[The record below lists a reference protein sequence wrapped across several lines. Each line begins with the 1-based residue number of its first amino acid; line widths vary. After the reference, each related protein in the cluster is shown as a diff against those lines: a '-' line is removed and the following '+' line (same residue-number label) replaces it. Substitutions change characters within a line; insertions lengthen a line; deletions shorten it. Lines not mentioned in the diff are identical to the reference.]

1 MNVPTLRSFVLNG
14 AVEVRNGSQVEVS
27 LSVLVLTDGEVLSFS
42 SSLEDDFVQ
51 DVLLLLWIVHSHLV
65 GS

>member
-14 AVEVRNGSQVEVS
+14 AVEVRNSGQVEVS

-42 SSLEDDFVQ
+42 SGLEDDFVQ

>member
-14 AVEVRNGSQVEVS
+14 AVEVRNSSQVEVS